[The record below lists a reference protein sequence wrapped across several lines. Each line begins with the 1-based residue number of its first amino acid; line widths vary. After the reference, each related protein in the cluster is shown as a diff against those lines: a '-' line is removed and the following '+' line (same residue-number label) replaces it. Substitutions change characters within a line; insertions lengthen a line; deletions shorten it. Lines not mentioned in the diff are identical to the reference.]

1 MREKGIEIIDID
13 YGIKQVIES
22 ELTKLPE
29 EFTVLII
36 VKPNNYEKVVLG
48 FMDILLNEKKL
59 FGTYI
64 TTNKPFR
71 KILENFLKNGIKA
84 ENLFFVDCVT
94 KEREP
99 AGERGIKVFSSQ
111 NVTEITVLLD
121 KAIKSK
127 QHGGEF
133 IFLDSVSTLL
143 VYNDEKTVEKFVH
156 ALLERIYHW
165 KTKGIFVTVETRG
178 NEITIENLALF
189 FDKTIR
195 MQ

>member
-71 KILENFLKNGIKA
+71 KILENFLNV
-84 ENLFFVDCVT
+84 FFSVS
-94 KEREP
+94 
-99 AGERGIKVFSSQ
+99 KVF
-111 NVTEITVLLD
+111 
-121 KAIKSK
+121 
-127 QHGGEF
+127 
-133 IFLDSVSTLL
+133 
-143 VYNDEKTVEKFVH
+143 
-156 ALLERIYHW
+156 
-165 KTKGIFVTVETRG
+165 
-178 NEITIENLALF
+178 
-189 FDKTIR
+189 
-195 MQ
+195 

>member
-84 ENLFFVDCVT
+84 ENLFFFVLAFKAAVDFNDSLAARFQIAEPPGIAR
-94 KEREP
+94 ERFWF
-99 AGERGIKVFSSQ
+99 GIR
-111 NVTEITVLLD
+111 ED
-121 KAIKSK
+121 
-127 QHGGEF
+127 
-133 IFLDSVSTLL
+133 
-143 VYNDEKTVEKFVH
+143 
-156 ALLERIYHW
+156 
-165 KTKGIFVTVETRG
+165 KTKTIFRFEQQIF
-178 NEITIENLALF
+178 N
-189 FDKTIR
+189 DIR
-195 MQ
+195 RIRSQSNRQFKRQAGRDFRRSFNCDRDWRRA